1 MTAGIY
7 RAWTR
12 GQRRKEFRRLGNEL
26 AQLKRSGHASAGTM
40 RACIREEIL
49 VLTQA
54 SLDMC
59 DGLPPRLV
67 EDLMQADNA
76 PFTRVNAPGIV
87 SFFAPPDDDGE
98 ARVVFNPIA
107 VTRKFYRSRKK
118 GSLVAAGQEL
128 VKRCHEILGV
138 SRRP

>member
-87 SFFAPPDDDGE
+87 SFFAPPDDE
-98 ARVVFNPIA
+98 
-107 VTRKFYRSRKK
+107 TRKEKYDRLDENINDALVEAGAPPKWSKGMNYRPR
-118 GSLVAAGQEL
+118 
-128 VKRCHEILGV
+128 
-138 SRRP
+138 